1 VGKLGKNMISIVTG
15 TLNREHLIPHII
27 KNTVDSSENVE
38 LILVDG
44 GELNNETSKYI
55 KNLNHPRI
63 KLIEFGARSSY
74 PHFMNLGIN
83 HAKYDWVCQWND
95 DCLLSNNW
103 DDVIKE
109 LTTEHDFYLF
119 NWKYGNI
126 EDLHNENWLDGEY
139 GDKWWFICDNYDTT
153 GHIVVNYGIY
163 NKKIF
168 KEIGMYNNEFKY
180 YFADA
185 DMTLRAFLF
194 GYKYKVL
201 RNIKVLSLNT
211 DKQAIH
217 YNDDERIYEKNRI
230 EYKNKILN
238 KNNEFLK

>member
-1 VGKLGKNMISIVTG
+1 
-15 TLNREHLIPHII
+15 
-27 KNTVDSSENVE
+27 
-38 LILVDG
+38 
-44 GELNNETSKYI
+44 
-55 KNLNHPRI
+55 
-63 KLIEFGARSSY
+63 
-74 PHFMNLGIN
+74 
-83 HAKYDWVCQWND
+83 
-95 DCLLSNNW
+95 
-103 DDVIKE
+103 
-109 LTTEHDFYLF
+109 
-119 NWKYGNI
+119 
-126 EDLHNENWLDGEY
+126 
-139 GDKWWFICDNYDTT
+139 
-153 GHIVVNYGIY
+153 
-163 NKKIF
+163 
-168 KEIGMYNNEFKY
+168 MYNNEFKY